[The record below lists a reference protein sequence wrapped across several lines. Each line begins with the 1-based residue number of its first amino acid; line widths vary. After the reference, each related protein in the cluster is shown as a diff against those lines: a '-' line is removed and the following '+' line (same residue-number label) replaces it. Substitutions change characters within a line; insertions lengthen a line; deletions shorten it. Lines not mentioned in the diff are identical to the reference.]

1 MTGNDHVSR
10 IESEAAAFSNRL
22 KAEGIEVLEAV
33 CLVAYETPEGPGMV
47 SLTTEEA
54 PESLRNMMLTRALER
69 NQK

>member
-1 MTGNDHVSR
+1 MTENDHVSK
-10 IESEAAAFSNRL
+10 IESEAEALSNRL
-22 KAEGIEVLEAV
+22 KSEGIEVLEIV

-54 PESLRNMMLTRALER
+54 PESLRSMMLTRALER